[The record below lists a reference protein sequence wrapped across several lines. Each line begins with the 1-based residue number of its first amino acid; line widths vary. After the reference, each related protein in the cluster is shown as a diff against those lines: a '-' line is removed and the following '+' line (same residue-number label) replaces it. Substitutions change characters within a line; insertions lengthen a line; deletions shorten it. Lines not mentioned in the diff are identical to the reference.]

1 MIAHFSRLLLYCLR
15 ARASSPAERMGS
27 TAMEKIRT
35 ASGHTAPQ
43 LHSSL
48 YIPVKELQHIYGE
61 AVYFTKTFP
70 AGTISQPAY
79 LLSSASGVHR
89 SALPLQFPVHK
100 EFQKEC
106 I

>member
-43 LHSSL
+43 H
-48 YIPVKELQHIYGE
+48 QRTT
-61 AVYFTKTFP
+61 A
-70 AGTISQPAY
+70 
-79 LLSSASGVHR
+79 
-89 SALPLQFPVHK
+89 PLQL
-100 EFQKEC
+100 FQSFSC
-106 I
+106 RTALARSFFFFVL